1 MELTQL
7 RYFLQV
13 YQMKNIRAASS
24 RLNVTQQAVSK
35 QIQKLEEELGVT
47 LFVRNPRGVEAT
59 EYADLLAH
67 KVQGFLP
74 ELDALVYDIQR
85 RDEEVTGVV
94 RLGVQCWQMSVE
106 QGLRYRVLKDFERAY
121 PRVRLIWENSIPKR
135 CIEGLRDEKLDLVV
149 MSMPENPEDYE
160 LTPLRRSCWFM
171 LMSSSHPMASRDAL
185 YVDDLA
191 GQRVILASNES
202 SVRNRIIRKLE
213 GKEKPVFIG
222 VEDFVFDLI
231 GQQIEGESAMMLT
244 TETAL
249 DMFNPKLFTMVPL
262 RDTFWR
268 TQLYLARMKDAVHS
282 PAEQVLYQY
291 LLEHWG
297 DKVQ

>member
-13 YQMKNIRAASS
+13 YRMKNICAASA

-47 LFVRNPRGVEAT
+47 LFMRNPRGVEAT
-59 EYADLLAH
+59 EYADLLAQ

-85 RDEEVTGVV
+85 RDEEITGVV

-106 QGLRYRVLKDFERAY
+106 QGLRYQVLKDFERDY

-149 MSMPENPEDYE
+149 MSMPENPEEYE
-160 LTPLRRSCWFM
+160 LTPLCKSSWFM
-171 LMSSSHPMASRDAL
+171 LMSSRHPLSSRKAL
-185 YVDDLA
+185 YVEDLA

-202 SVRNRIIRKLE
+202 SVRNRINRKLE

-222 VEDFVFDLI
+222 VEDFIFDLL
-231 GQQIEGESAMMLT
+231 GQQIEGEGALMLT
-244 TETAL
+244 TNTAL
-249 DMFNPKLFTMVPL
+249 DMFNPAYFSMVPL
-262 RDTFWR
+262 KDTFWR
-268 TQLYLARMKDAVHS
+268 TQLYLARRKDALRS

-291 LLEHWG
+291 LLDHWG
-297 DKVQ
+297 DKAQ

>member
-13 YQMKNIRAASS
+13 YRMKNICSASAH
-24 RLNVTQQAVSK
+24 LNVTQQAVSK
-35 QIQKLEEELGVT
+35 QIQKLEEELGAA
-47 LFVRNPRGVEAT
+47 LFIRNPRGVEAT
-59 EYADLLAH
+59 EYADLLAQ
-67 KVQGFLP
+67 KVQSFLP

-85 RDEEVTGVV
+85 RDAEVSGVV
-94 RLGVQCWQMSVE
+94 RLGIQCWQMSVE
-106 QGLRYRVLKDFERAY
+106 QGLRYEVLKAFERAY

-135 CIEGLRDEKLDLVV
+135 CIEGLRDKKLDIVV
-149 MSMPENPEDYE
+149 MSMPENPEEYE
-160 LTPLRRSCWFM
+160 LTPLRRSYWFM
-171 LMSSSHPMASRDAL
+171 LMSSSHPLAQREAL

-202 SVRNRIIRKLE
+202 SVRNKIIRRLE

-231 GQQIEGESAMMLT
+231 GQQIEGEGAMMLT
-244 TETAL
+244 TETVL
-249 DMFNPKLFTMVPL
+249 DMFNPALFTMVPL

-268 TQLYLARMKDAVHS
+268 TQLYLARRKDAVHS
-282 PAEQVLYQY
+282 PAEQTLYQY

-297 DKVQ
+297 DGVQ